1 MSALPILDEL
11 RQAGVTV
18 RRQGDRLK
26 LAPAELIPPDLLE
39 RARAAKPAIL
49 AVIPDATGEQ
59 RARLRA
65 IADREGIAPD
75 LIDRLPDADLDGL
88 HLWTDDGLA
97 TYARMIEADAD
108 RARGRVPRDWTQPAY
123 CRRCGPVLLWPGAPS
138 IVLGCPWCLTRRAGV
153 PLPRPSVACATCA
166 HWRPAAGTQAEG
178 IGTCA
183 AGHLGRYPHQR
194 HGCADWKPAALRT
207 AESSEPAP

>member
-1 MSALPILDEL
+1 MSWRDRLQALRNGKGLGDEL
-11 RQAGVTV
+11 TKPTKPPFVSFVSDPDGRFP
-18 RRQGDRLK
+18 
-26 LAPAELIPPDLLE
+26 PA
-39 RARAAKPAIL
+39 ARESSAHSLPAT
-49 AVIPDATGEQ
+49 AEQ